1 MRRFRSLVFLTLSFV
16 LLAIPHAMAQ
26 EGKSKRLKRELV
38 GAEMAFGRKAAM
50 SGLWNEAIF
59 RWEKVIEAQPQNPDA
74 LNNLAVAYESV
85 GAYDKAGELY
95 ERALALDEDS
105 QAIRRNLKR
114 FKSFYRKH
122 RRQLERDQKIKAR
135 EREERAEAR
144 AENND
149 RGEGNGGDR

>member
-1 MRRFRSLVFLTLSFV
+1 MGPAKTIFFL
-16 LLAIPHAMAQ
+16 LLALLLPSGEVLAQ
-26 EGKSKRLKRELV
+26 KKSKKVKREFV
-38 GAEMAFGRKAAM
+38 GAEMEFGRKAAL

-59 RWEKVIEAQPQNPDA
+59 RWEKVIEAQPDNPDA

-85 GAYDKAGELY
+85 GNYDRASELY

-122 RRQLERDQKIKAR
+122 RRQLERDQKIKAKQ
-135 EREERAEAR
+135 REEQTAESSDDAS
-144 AENND
+144 
-149 RGEGNGGDR
+149 GGGR